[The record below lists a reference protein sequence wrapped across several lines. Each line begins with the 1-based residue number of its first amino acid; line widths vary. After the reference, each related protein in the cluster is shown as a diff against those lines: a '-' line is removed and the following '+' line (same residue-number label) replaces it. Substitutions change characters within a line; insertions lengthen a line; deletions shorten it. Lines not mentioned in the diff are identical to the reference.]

1 MVEGRIAMNVE
12 YRQCHLEQPQGRATL
27 HHTAWLPATFA
38 NVGATV
44 RLLGSDG
51 TWSPPWKV
59 TFASQARLPEHA
71 VRKAERAHLKQR
83 KASDI

>member
-1 MVEGRIAMNVE
+1 MGLE
-12 YRQCHLEQPQGRATL
+12 YRQCHLEQSRGQATI

-38 NVGATV
+38 VPGGVV
-44 RLLGSDG
+44 RFRERDG
-51 TWSPPWKV
+51 DWGDGWRV
-59 TFASQARLPEHA
+59 TFVGPTVLTDEA